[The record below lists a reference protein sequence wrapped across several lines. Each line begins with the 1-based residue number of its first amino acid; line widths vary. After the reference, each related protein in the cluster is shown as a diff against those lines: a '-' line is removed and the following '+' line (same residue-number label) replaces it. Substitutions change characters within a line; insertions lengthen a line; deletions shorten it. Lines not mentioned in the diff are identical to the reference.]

1 MAKVK
6 DFTIVLQKAIPT
18 YSCGDTLEGVVKFRM
33 NERVKVHSLKCTI
46 TGESYWF
53 SK

>member
-18 YSCGDTLEGVVKFRM
+18 YSPGEIVEGVVNFRM
-33 NERVKVHSLKCTI
+33 TERAEIPSLKCTI
-46 TGESYWF
+46 TGESCF